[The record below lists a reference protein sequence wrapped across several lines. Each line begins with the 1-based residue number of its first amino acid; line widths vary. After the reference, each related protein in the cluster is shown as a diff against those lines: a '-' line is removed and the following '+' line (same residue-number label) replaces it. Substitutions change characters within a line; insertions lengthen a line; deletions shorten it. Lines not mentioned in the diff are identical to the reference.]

1 MPLVKKRGL
10 FDRYDG
16 WRVRNVDTVF
26 RIIPFV
32 LRSRV
37 DAQNFFDEDIP
48 IDGLETFVDAHREE
62 IPGLTVMHIFMAAL
76 VRVISQ
82 RPYLNRF
89 VMWNKLYARTHISI
103 SIAIKRSL
111 SDKGEETMIK
121 PIFGERDTLADI
133 VRRTQEELEANKP
146 AEVKNNSD
154 NASRLIGMFPSPV
167 VRFLIG
173 MLRHTDNVGLMP
185 KLIHKVSP
193 WHCSVFFTNVGSL
206 GIGPIYHHL
215 YEFGN
220 CTIFVAM
227 GRKQLRH
234 VVQPDGTTRA
244 SRSIGL
250 KFVTDERVCDGH
262 YYAVSMR
269 LLRRLLL
276 HPDLLL
282 LPPSKVIVDDGVN
295 GLAYVDDGTHGDMD
309 ATASGTNG
317 SDNAD

>member
-1 MPLVKKRGL
+1 MTQAKKRGP

-16 WRVRNVDTVF
+16 WRVRNVDAVF
-26 RIIPFV
+26 RVIPFV

-48 IDGLETFVDAHREE
+48 VDQMETFVDAHREE
-62 IPGLTVMHIFMAAL
+62 IPGLTVMHVFMAAL
-76 VRVISQ
+76 VRVMSQ

-89 VMWNKLYARTHISI
+89 VMWNKLYARNEISI

-111 SDKGEETMIK
+111 SDKGEETLIK
-121 PIFGERDTLADI
+121 PVFEPADTLADV
-133 VRRTQEELEANKP
+133 VRRTLEKLEANRPTDK
-146 AEVKNNSD
+146 KNNSD
-154 NASRLIGMFPSPV
+154 IASRVLGFFPAPILRILIGLM
-167 VRFLIG
+167 
-173 MLRHTDNVGLMP
+173 RHTDNVGLLP
-185 KLIHKVSP
+185 KLIHKASP
-193 WHCSVFFTNVGSL
+193 WHCSIFFTNVGSL

-220 CTIFVAM
+220 CTLFVAM
-227 GRKQLRH
+227 GRKLLTH
-234 VVQPDGTTRA
+234 VIQADGTTRS

-269 LLRRLLL
+269 LLRKLLM

-282 LPPSKVIVDDGVN
+282 LPPSKVILDDGVN
-295 GLAYVDDGTHGDMD
+295 WKTGPVVPTDENL
-309 ATASGTNG
+309 SE
-317 SDNAD
+317 

>member
-1 MPLVKKRGL
+1 MPLVKKRGF

-16 WRVRNVDTVF
+16 WRVRNVDAVF

-32 LRSRV
+32 LRTRV
-37 DAQNFFDEDIP
+37 DAQNFFSEDIP
-48 IDGLETFVDAHREE
+48 IDVLEAFVDAHREA
-62 IPGLTVMHIFMAAL
+62 IPGLTVMHVFMAAL

-89 VMWNKLYARTHISI
+89 VMWNKLYARNEINI

-121 PIFGERDTLADI
+121 PVFEPLDTLSDV
-133 VRRTQEELEANKP
+133 VRRTQAQLQSNKP
-146 AEVKNNSD
+146 LDTKNDSD
-154 NASRLIGMFPSPV
+154 QASRLIGMFPSPV
-167 VRFLIG
+167 VRVLIG
-173 MLRHTDNVGLMP
+173 LLRHTDNIGLMP
-185 KLIHKVSP
+185 KRIHQASP

-220 CTIFVAM
+220 CTIFAAM
-227 GRKQLRH
+227 GRKQVRYIT
-234 VVQPDGTTRA
+234 QADGVTRA
-244 SRSIGL
+244 ERSIGL

-269 LLRRLLL
+269 LLRRLLAN
-276 HPDLLL
+276 PDWLLAA
-282 LPPSKVIVDDGVN
+282 PSRVIVDDGVD
-295 GLAYVDDGTHGDMD
+295 GLRYDRVQ
-309 ATASGTNG
+309 
-317 SDNAD
+317 